1 MFQAEKCEKIRFAK
15 EVLEADSAMFEK
27 KVSLDPDLVAA
38 VNWVSERCQGEVRR
52 QRERVMEGIER
63 VAALMR
69 NRGDVERW

>member
-1 MFQAEKCEKIRFAK
+1 
-15 EVLEADSAMFEK
+15 MFEK